1 MQNTTVGVRMSIS
14 DLKFT
19 ESHEWVRVDG
29 TVATIGITAFAQSEL
44 GDVVYVDFPDVED
57 DVEAGEEFGEIESN
71 KAVSDLKAPVSGAVI
86 EVNESL
92 VDFGGD
98 EHPVNVDPYAAGW
111 LIKVEMTDASELDAL
126 MTAEAYTTFI
136 G

>member
-1 MQNTTVGVRMSIS
+1 MSMS

-19 ESHEWVRVDG
+19 ESHEWVRVNG
-29 TVATIGITAFAQSEL
+29 TVATIGITNFAQSEL

-57 DVEAGEEFGEIESN
+57 DVESGEEFGEIESN
-71 KAVSDLKAPVSGAVI
+71 KAVSDLKAPVSGSVI
-86 EVNESL
+86 EVNEAL
-92 VDFGGD
+92 VDFDGD
-98 EHPVNVDPYAAGW
+98 DHPVNVDPYVAGW
-111 LIKVEMTDASELDAL
+111 LIKVEMTDVSELDGL